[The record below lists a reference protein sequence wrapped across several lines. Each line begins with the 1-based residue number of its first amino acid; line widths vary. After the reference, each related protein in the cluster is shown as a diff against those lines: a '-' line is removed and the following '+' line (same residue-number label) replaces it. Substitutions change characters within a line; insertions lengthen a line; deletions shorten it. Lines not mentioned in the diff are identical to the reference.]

1 MDAAEYIN
9 QVKESVREQVAD
21 TPLSNL
27 AEIIADRVAQL
38 ARKELSDAI
47 QSAIDNMPVYE
58 VGIRPLTQEDMNNR
72 VSPFLYVK
80 RVAPLVVELDI
91 SFPSEEEQ
99 ND

>member
-9 QVKESVREQVAD
+9 QVKESVREQVAG
-21 TPLSNL
+21 TPLSNF

-58 VGIRPLTQEDMNNR
+58 VSTRPLTMDEWRNHDLPP
-72 VSPFLYVK
+72 VWIK
-80 RVAPLVVELDI
+80 RVAPLVVNLDI
-91 SFPSEEEQ
+91 SFPSEEE
-99 ND
+99 